1 MYFLCVLVKQIELIN
16 ALDELEK
23 MQRHVVSVKRFFQ
36 FFPSDNKQS
45 YEMGIARAV
54 KNGLLVR
61 AARGVLVNP
70 RSKYFGYYTL
80 EWIAR
85 TMRPA
90 DISYVSLE
98 TVLSQHGVISQIM
111 IDRITI
117 MTTGRSGEIK
127 TPYGV
132 IELTHTKRSFLDIV
146 ASTYEVEGQPLKIAT
161 VETALRDLRRVGRNM
176 HLVDMS
182 VFNEILDY
190 QKS

>member
-23 MQRHVVSVKRFFQ
+23 MQRHVLSVKRFFQ
-36 FFPSDNKQS
+36 FFSSDSKES
-45 YEMGIARAV
+45 YSMGIARAV
-54 KNGLLVR
+54 DNGLLVR
-61 AARGVLVNP
+61 GARGVLVNP
-70 RSKYFGYYTL
+70 RSKYFGHYTL

-127 TPYGV
+127 TPFGV
-132 IELTHTKRSFLDIV
+132 IEFTHTKRSFLDIV
-146 ASTYEVEGQPLKIAT
+146 ASTYEVEDQPLKIAT
-161 VETALRDLRRVGRNM
+161 VEIALRDLRRVGRNM
-176 HLVDMS
+176 HLVDLS
-182 VFNEILDY
+182 VLNEN
-190 QKS
+190 

>member
-1 MYFLCVLVKQIELIN
+1 MKQTELLS
-16 ALDELEK
+16 ALDKLEGMK
-23 MQRHVVSVKRFFQ
+23 RHVISVKRFSK
-36 FFPSDNKQS
+36 FFPNDK
-45 YEMGIARAV
+45 EKTFKAGLDRAIR
-54 KNGLLVR
+54 NGLLVR

-70 RSKYFGYYTL
+70 RSKYFGHYTL

-146 ASTYEVEGQPLKIAT
+146 ESTYEVEDQPLKIAT

-176 HLVDMS
+176 HLVDVS
-182 VFNEILDY
+182 VIE
-190 QKS
+190 KE